1 MIREAQARENERQLR
16 VKAEKLRRAKEKA
29 ANDAKAAQAF
39 AAFDV
44 PKTRLSDVQP
54 PTPQKLTTQLSG
66 GFSSPKPPPPPDEED
81 EEFVDDEAGYD
92 QVRDAASVSTD
103 FCVDGALTT
112 ARRRDS
118 RRGAARRWRRSRSH
132 ASMA

>member
-1 MIREAQARENERQLR
+1 M
-16 VKAEKLRRAKEKA
+16 KAEKLRRQKEKA

-66 GFSSPKPPPPPDEED
+66 GFSSPKPPPPPDDED

-92 QVRDAASVSTD
+92 QVRDAASVSTI
-103 FCVDGALTT
+103 FCVDGVLMT

-118 RRGAARRWRRSRSH
+118 RRGAARRWRRS
-132 ASMA
+132 